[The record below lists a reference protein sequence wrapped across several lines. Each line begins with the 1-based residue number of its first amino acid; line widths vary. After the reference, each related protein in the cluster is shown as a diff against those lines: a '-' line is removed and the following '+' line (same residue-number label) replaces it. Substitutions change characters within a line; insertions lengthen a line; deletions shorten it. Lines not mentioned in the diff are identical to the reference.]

1 MKLSTVFERMRGCD
15 LATVSRI
22 AGGTFLALASL
33 FIVNVGVAYGATPVP
48 VESITWNG
56 SWYEVVVSN
65 PGGYST
71 PVDTKGIL
79 PMRGLYGGSGGMYDL
94 YPNNTY
100 TSLKCNGSL
109 PSVPYFMTSTSTGTV
124 NIDKDYHDGGYSGP
138 WAGQSGN
145 VTCSAPGVYY
155 VQWNKVGG
163 TGASDTYYFQ
173 YYWTGTEIEEINP
186 DWWIDQNSVGDT
198 YDTRLLAA
206 TFSAS
211 STVTGVVSYYI
222 DTADFAG
229 QFDRPDVIL
238 VNISSLDTTQFESI
252 QKLTL
257 PLSTGY
263 ATTTLTGNE
272 VIPDGNYSAMVNF
285 WNMATQ
291 SFVLNR
297 SNLTIN
303 FTVSGGAVTSQTVVD
318 SNDALFPTPTDVYEE
333 CGLTALSGCI
343 SNSIRFLFYPSS
355 ASVDTFMESYT
366 QLQTKLPFVY
376 VYQAS
381 GLLTGMFTGTAG
393 EIPTISV
400 TTGIGDI
407 VFINQTQVAA
417 LPFVTLMRSL
427 IAAGL
432 WIMLFVILY
441 RKTLTIHDKTT
452 V

>member
-1 MKLSTVFERMRGCD
+1 MQLTSLIQRMEGCD

-22 AGGTFLALASL
+22 ARGTFLALASL
-33 FIVNVGVAYGATPVP
+33 FIVNVGVAEAATPVA

-56 SWYEVVVSN
+56 NYYVFVVSN
-65 PGGYST
+65 TGGLS
-71 PVDTKGIL
+71 GSMEGLL
-79 PMRGLYGGSGGMYDL
+79 PMRGLYGGGGMDDL
-94 YPNNTY
+94 YQNNTQ
-100 TSLKCNGSL
+100 TALKCKSTL
-109 PSVPYFMTSTSTGTV
+109 VSYPSYASATSSGTV
-124 NIDKDYHDGGYSGP
+124 NIDDVLHNGSYNGP
-138 WAGQSGN
+138 FASNSGN
-145 VTCSAPGVYY
+145 VVCSSPGVYY
-155 VQWNKVGG
+155 AQFNAPG
-163 TGASDTYYFQ
+163 SINTYYFQ
-173 YYWTGTEIEEINP
+173 YYWNGSAIEEINP
-186 DWWIDQNSVGDT
+186 DWWIDQNAVGDT

-222 DTADFAG
+222 DTADFVG

-257 PLSTGY
+257 PLTIGY
-263 ATTTLTGNE
+263 ATTTLTGNQ

-318 SNDALFPTPTDVYEE
+318 NNDALFPTPTDVYEE

-376 VYQAS
+376 AYQAS
-381 GLLTGMFTGTAG
+381 GLLSGMFTGTAG
-393 EIPTISV
+393 VIPTISV
-400 TTGIGDI
+400 TTDIGEI
-407 VFINQTQVAA
+407 VFITQSQVAA
-417 LPFVTLMRSL
+417 LPFVSLMRSL